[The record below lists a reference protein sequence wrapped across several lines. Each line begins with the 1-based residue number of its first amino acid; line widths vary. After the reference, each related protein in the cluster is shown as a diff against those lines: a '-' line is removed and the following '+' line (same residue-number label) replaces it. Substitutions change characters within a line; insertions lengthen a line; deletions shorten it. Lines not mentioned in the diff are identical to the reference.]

1 MSTMTAASYNSI
13 RVQQKRMQRLVRA
26 VSNTDST
33 SMVML
38 WDKLRAV
45 SSALDNFV
53 GTRRQQ
59 VALRR
64 MDAELFAAFVDKF
77 AT

>member
-1 MSTMTAASYNSI
+1 MGASYNSI
-13 RVQQKRMQRLVRA
+13 RMQQKRVQRLLRA
-26 VSNTDST
+26 VNNADSP
-33 SMVML
+33 SMVVL
-38 WDKLRAV
+38 WDKLGAV
-45 SSALDNFV
+45 SSALDSFV

-77 AT
+77 VT